1 MSAYVVSRPV
11 WRRFRP
17 RFLARAAAHV
27 RAGGHAAIVL
37 PDDKVDLLLSVDA
50 QGELTELGLWSL
62 LSIEQQRF
70 RRVTEGPAQ
79 GLATARVKRQ
89 YEGSVLDWCER
100 DSVHPGAV
108 REVVLDCLECGAC
121 CHDANVVLDDVDL
134 SRWRVAGRGDLAGR
148 AYVQRARDGKIT
160 LRFAAS
166 GRCQHLCEDRR
177 CAIYELR
184 PDNCRAFV
192 VGSEAC
198 LSAREET
205 LGLRDGASPAD
216 AAR

>member
-1 MSAYVVSRPV
+1 MSAYVVLRPI

-17 RFLARAAAHV
+17 RYLSRAVAHV

-37 PDDKVDLLLSVDA
+37 PDERVDLLLSVDEN
-50 QGELTELGLWSL
+50 GKLTELGLWSL

-70 RRVTEGPAQ
+70 RRVTDGPAR
-79 GLATARVKRQ
+79 GLAAARVKQQ
-89 YEGSVLDWCER
+89 YEGAVLDWCDR
-100 DSVHPGAV
+100 DSMHPGATRSV
-108 REVVLDCLECGAC
+108 ALDCLACGAC
-121 CHDANVVLDDVDL
+121 CHDANVLLDGDDL
-134 SRWRVAGRGDLAGR
+134 SRWRDAGRSDLTAR
-148 AYVQRARDGKIT
+148 SYVRRARDGKIT

-166 GRCQHLCEDRR
+166 GRCQHLGDDLR
-177 CAIYELR
+177 CGIYELR

-205 LGLRDGASPAD
+205 LGIRDGAPVEG
-216 AAR
+216 

>member
-17 RFLARAAAHV
+17 RFLSRAAAHV

-37 PDDKVDLLLSVDA
+37 PDERVDLLLSI
-50 QGELTELGLWSL
+50 GEDGKLTELGLWSL

-70 RRVTEGPAQ
+70 RRVGEGPAK

-100 DSVHPGAV
+100 DSTHPGAI
-108 REVVLDCLECGAC
+108 REVALDCLACGAC
-121 CHDANVVLDDVDL
+121 CHDANVLLDEVDL
-134 SRWRVAGRGDLAGR
+134 ARFRGAGRGDLTGR
-148 AYVQRARDGKIT
+148 AYVRRARDGKIT

-166 GRCQHLCEDRR
+166 GRCQHLCEDLR
-177 CAIYELR
+177 CAIYEIR

-205 LGLRDGASPAD
+205 LGIRDGAPAEP
-216 AAR
+216 

>member
-1 MSAYVVSRPV
+1 MSAYVVSRPI

-17 RFLARAAAHV
+17 RFLSRAAAHV

-37 PDDKVDLLLSVDA
+37 PDERVDLLLSI
-50 QGELTELGLWSL
+50 GEDGKLTELGLWSL

-70 RRVTEGPAQ
+70 RRVGEGPAK

-100 DSVHPGAV
+100 DSTHPGAI
-108 REVVLDCLECGAC
+108 REVALDCLSCGAC
-121 CHDANVVLDDVDL
+121 CHDANVLLDEVDL
-134 SRWRVAGRGDLAGR
+134 ARFRGAGRGDLTGR
-148 AYVQRARDGKIT
+148 AYVRRARDGKIT

-166 GRCQHLCEDRR
+166 GRCQHLCEDLR
-177 CAIYELR
+177 CAIYEIR

-205 LGLRDGASPAD
+205 LGIRDGAPAEP
-216 AAR
+216 

>member
-17 RFLARAAAHV
+17 RFLSRAAAHV

-37 PDDKVDLLLSVDA
+37 PDERVDLLLSI
-50 QGELTELGLWSL
+50 GEDGKLTELGLWSL

-70 RRVTEGPAQ
+70 RRVGEGPAK

-100 DSVHPGAV
+100 DSTHPGAI
-108 REVVLDCLECGAC
+108 REVALDCLSCGAC
-121 CHDANVVLDDVDL
+121 CHDANVLLDEVDL
-134 SRWRVAGRGDLAGR
+134 ARFRGAGRGDLTGR
-148 AYVQRARDGKIT
+148 AYVRRARDGKIT

-166 GRCQHLCEDRR
+166 GRCQHLCEDLR
-177 CAIYELR
+177 CAIYEIR

-205 LGLRDGASPAD
+205 LGLRDGAPAEP
-216 AAR
+216 

>member
-1 MSAYVVSRPV
+1 
-11 WRRFRP
+11 
-17 RFLARAAAHV
+17 V

-37 PDDKVDLLLSVDA
+37 PDERVDLLLSIGQD
-50 QGELTELGLWSL
+50 GKLTELGLWSL

-70 RRVTEGPAQ
+70 RRVSEGPAQ

-100 DSVHPGAV
+100 DSTHPGAMRDV
-108 REVVLDCLECGAC
+108 ALDCLACGAC
-121 CHDANVVLDDVDL
+121 CHDANVVLDEVDL
-134 SRWRVAGRGDLAGR
+134 ARFRGAGRGDLTGR
-148 AYVQRARDGKIT
+148 TYVRRARDGKIT

-177 CAIYELR
+177 CAIYEIR

-205 LGLRDGASPAD
+205 LGIRDGAPAE
-216 AAR
+216 R

>member
-17 RFLARAAAHV
+17 RFLSRAAAHV

-37 PDDKVDLLLSVDA
+37 PDERVDLLLSI
-50 QGELTELGLWSL
+50 GEDGKLTELGLWSL

-70 RRVTEGPAQ
+70 RRVGEGPAK

-100 DSVHPGAV
+100 DSTHPGAI
-108 REVVLDCLECGAC
+108 REVALDCLSCGAC
-121 CHDANVVLDDVDL
+121 CHDANVLLDEVDL
-134 SRWRVAGRGDLAGR
+134 ARFRGAGRGDLTGR
-148 AYVQRARDGKIT
+148 AYVRRARDGKIT

-166 GRCQHLCEDRR
+166 GRCQHLCEDLR
-177 CAIYELR
+177 CAIYEIR

-205 LGLRDGASPAD
+205 LGIRDGAPAEP
-216 AAR
+216 